1 MRRAESMAFKTVD
14 SSAVLNFFESFFK
27 IALKRRISA
36 MKRAKNITIRE
47 RNRPKSPEN
56 GYKRR

>member
-1 MRRAESMAFKTVD
+1 MISLIRHLFLSPPEQIFQNLFKNT
-14 SSAVLNFFESFFK
+14 
-27 IALKRRISA
+27 LKRRISA

-47 RNRPKSPEN
+47 RNRLKSPES

>member
-1 MRRAESMAFKTVD
+1 MTFKTID
-14 SSAVLNFFESFFK
+14 SSAVLNFFEGFFK

-47 RNRPKSPEN
+47 RNRPKSPKN